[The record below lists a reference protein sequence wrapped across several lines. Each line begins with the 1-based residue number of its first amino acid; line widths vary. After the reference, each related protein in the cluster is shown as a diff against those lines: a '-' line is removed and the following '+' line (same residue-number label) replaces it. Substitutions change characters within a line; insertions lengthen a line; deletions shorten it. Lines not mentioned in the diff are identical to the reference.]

1 MALFFDLYNF
11 FIKTLENSIC
21 YYFIYSKIKRL
32 SIRNL
37 KYKMKTFR
45 TVRIC
50 LKKGRKEGRKETK
63 QKLLRRW
70 LSGIIL
76 AMQE

>member
-1 MALFFDLYNF
+1 MMALFFDLYNF

-32 SIRNL
+32 SVRNL
-37 KYKMKTFR
+37 KYKMKIFR

-50 LKKGRKEGRKETK
+50 LKKGRKETK

-70 LSGIIL
+70 LSGTIL

>member
-1 MALFFDLYNF
+1 MMALFFDLYNF
-11 FIKTLENSIC
+11 FIKTLENSI

-32 SIRNL
+32 SVRNL

-50 LKKGRKEGRKETK
+50 LKKGRKETK

-70 LSGIIL
+70 LSGTIL